1 MGATRQLKQQITDL
15 LMNDKSILNLIAE
28 VVSLTIIDKLSH
40 SEATIQKVAV
50 NIVQNTE
57 FVKSVTSKLGNQKDA
72 IKQELYESILFDS
85 SEDKNKIKQLEE
97 LCNEL
102 QRKNKDFEWEL
113 ESLEQFG
120 RRNCL
125 LIHGV
130 AERSNELTEDTDA
143 IAIDIVRNKL
153 GLEIDRTQL
162 DRLHRLWRRNIS
174 QTRPKPR
181 PILLKFVSYNVRSEV
196 FRRKRRLK
204 GSGLGVTE
212 SLTRKRMELYSTVN
226 NHSNVSSA
234 WTLDGRI
241 IALRNDQRKIIVESP
256 KDLSKL

>member
-1 MGATRQLKQQITDL
+1 MQNCGITL
-15 LMNDKSILNLIAE
+15 
-28 VVSLTIIDKLSH
+28 
-40 SEATIQKVAV
+40 
-50 NIVQNTE
+50 
-57 FVKSVTSKLGNQKDA
+57 
-72 IKQELYESILFDS
+72 
-85 SEDKNKIKQLEE
+85 KQLEE
-97 LCNEL
+97 RCNELPL
-102 QRKNKDFEWEL
+102 QRKNKDLEWEL
-113 ESLEQFG
+113 ESLEQYG
-120 RRNCL
+120 RRNAL

-130 AERSNELTEDTDA
+130 AERSNEFTEDTDA

-162 DRLHRLWRRNIS
+162 DRSHRLGRRNIS

-181 PILLKFVSYNVRSEV
+181 PIILKFVSYNVRSEV

-226 NHSNVSSA
+226 NHSNVQST
-234 WTLDGRI
+234 WTLDGMI